1 MHFCLWR
8 EVSRRQDLL
17 AVKSEGKYAGVGGG
31 WGGGGRLGACLQ
43 GKLATGQTL
52 GPLCPCPARPSRTA
66 ARVHSQYCSPPIN
79 NSSRLACSC
88 ETLFATPWNTTS
100 VSCTCILPQYFPC
113 CHRFGSECLIS
124 KTGETAKHRM
134 LNIVSF
140 CAFFFSWKE
149 REGVFPIS
157 EFLVFPGIYHRNTRT
172 ISSHSPLVVSPK
184 IHFHAA
190 PSRNRTKKICI
201 LFRSQWFRSRGYLKI
216 LFNFLFCFNM
226 WFGQEKRGHS
236 KNFLCNLRF
245 HERDDGWEVETRR
258 NMIYN
263 NRLS

>member
-1 MHFCLWR
+1 MRCIFASGEKSAEDRISW
-8 EVSRRQDLL
+8 LL
-17 AVKSEGKYAGVGGG
+17 KVKANMRGGG
-31 WGGGGRLGACLQ
+31 GGGGRLGACLQ

-134 LNIVSF
+134 LNIASF
-140 CAFFFSWKE
+140 CAFFFPGRRGKESSRFQNSWFSQVSITEIPEPFQVILLWWYLLKFISMLLLHATE
-149 REGVFPIS
+149 LKRSAFCSEASDSEAGVI
-157 EFLVFPGIYHRNTRT
+157 
-172 ISSHSPLVVSPK
+172 
-184 IHFHAA
+184 
-190 PSRNRTKKICI
+190 
-201 LFRSQWFRSRGYLKI
+201 
-216 LFNFLFCFNM
+216 
-226 WFGQEKRGHS
+226 
-236 KNFLCNLRF
+236 
-245 HERDDGWEVETRR
+245 
-258 NMIYN
+258 
-263 NRLS
+263 